1 MNRSR
6 LAKSLLGLG
15 LLVWGSLT
23 QFNCAGALAQ
33 FNPCGTLFSLSF
45 CNPDAY
51 TRLFG
56 NFFESDFRAD
66 PTCVI
71 PFRCGNTLDQP

>member
-6 LAKSLLGLG
+6 LAKALLCLG
-15 LLVWGSLT
+15 FLVLGSLT
-23 QFNCAGALAQ
+23 QLNCAGALAQ
-33 FNPCGTLFSLSF
+33 MNPCGTLFSLSF
-45 CNPDAY
+45 CTPDAY

-56 NFFESDFRAD
+56 DFFASDFGAD

-71 PFRCGNTLDQP
+71 PFNCGNQLDP